1 MNSLPQNLGKL
12 ARIVG
17 LVLAGP
23 TKVLLVLATGLVAVV
38 AVLAAVLV
46 LRPDAPGP
54 VGTAI
59 AIAVPVLLAVPV
71 LVLASRRHR
80 WLQATADLDTE
91 HRTITGTTS
100 PHSEKSTG
108 QELTPADLTERI
120 EQDMHGK
127 EGADDVQAVFD
138 AMNEGRAPGPEQG
151 AGARMTRALSRGRL
165 GPIGRAL
172 SKLERAQRALLTAA
186 GGPVAA
192 PYLRED
198 LRVSVAAMAGTLL
211 VLPLAA
217 LAAIILALVL
227 LTQ

>member
-1 MNSLPQNLGKL
+1 
-12 ARIVG
+12 
-17 LVLAGP
+17 
-23 TKVLLVLATGLVAVV
+23 
-38 AVLAAVLV
+38 
-46 LRPDAPGP
+46 
-54 VGTAI
+54 
-59 AIAVPVLLAVPV
+59 
-71 LVLASRRHR
+71 
-80 WLQATADLDTE
+80 
-91 HRTITGTTS
+91 
-100 PHSEKSTG
+100 TG
-108 QELTPADLTERI
+108 QELIPADLTERI
-120 EQDMHGK
+120 EQDMHGR

-138 AMNEGRAPGPEQG
+138 AMNEGRAPGSEQG
-151 AGARMTRALSRGRL
+151 AGGRMTRALSRGRL

-192 PYLRED
+192 PYLRDD

>member
-12 ARIVG
+12 ARVVG

-23 TKVLLVLATGLVAVV
+23 TKALLVLATGLVAVV

-46 LRPDAPGP
+46 LRPNAPGP
-54 VGTAI
+54 VGTAF
-59 AIAVPVLLAVPV
+59 AIAAPVLLAVPV
-71 LVLASRRHR
+71 LVLASRRRR
-80 WLQATADLDTE
+80 WLAATADLDTE
-91 HRTITGTTS
+91 HHTITGTNA
-100 PHSEKSTG
+100 HAEQATG

-138 AMNEGRAPGPEQG
+138 AMNEGRAPGSEQG

-172 SKLERAQRALLTAA
+172 AKLERAQRALLTAA